1 LAQQRTQPLIGELLS
16 IATPFPSSAL
26 DAAGVLHELRLLVDA
41 VGADAASRLHLMMSP
56 TVAGR
61 LATMP
66 TTNGDNA
73 FPGMAVNGGSLANVP
88 VHTSD
93 AAEDNVILADA
104 ARIVGASENV
114 ELRASNA
121 ASLEMVD
128 STSQA
133 INDGASPLAVSSVIA
148 ASVVSMFQTNA
159 TALKAERRFGFT
171 RCRGSAYERA
181 MGPVRIAAGVRIS
194 SNEAVRD

>member
-1 LAQQRTQPLIGELLS
+1 
-16 IATPFPSSAL
+16 
-26 DAAGVLHELRLLVDA
+26 
-41 VGADAASRLHLMMSP
+41 
-56 TVAGR
+56 
-61 LATMP
+61 
-66 TTNGDNA
+66 
-73 FPGMAVNGGSLANVP
+73 MAVNGGSLANVP

-133 INDGASPLAVSSVIA
+133 INDGASPLAVSSVTA